1 MSRPALAAT
10 PTESPAERKA
20 RQLATLRRLGELTMG
35 LAEAAAAKAAQHL
48 AEPGPPEPDGK
59 QADPVL
65 AFTRLSRAVRQTIA
79 LEIRVASDDVAPHR
93 PPPPDP
99 RRPLLR
105 RALHR
110 AAAAD
115 PGRPGL
121 KREIDAR
128 IEHELLADPEGD
140 APLGEVFAT
149 ICDGLALP
157 FDPSQLPDTLL
168 GLEPI
173 PGSAADAQPG
183 CPGCLSC
190 GEDEDVAAPSARA
203 GRLPPANPAQPLIL

>member
-1 MSRPALAAT
+1 MSRPALT
-10 PTESPAERKA
+10 IIPIEDPAERNA

-79 LEIRVASDDVAPHR
+79 LEIRVASDDRAPHR

-110 AAAAD
+110 AASAD
-115 PGRPGL
+115 PARPGL

-140 APLGEVFAT
+140 AQLGEVFAT
-149 ICDGLALP
+149 ICDGLGLP

-173 PGSAADAQPG
+173 VGSAAYAQPG
-183 CPGCLSC
+183 RPGCD
-190 GEDEDVAAPSARA
+190 GDDDDDVAAPAPRA
-203 GRLPPANPAQPLIL
+203 CRRPPSNPAQPLIL